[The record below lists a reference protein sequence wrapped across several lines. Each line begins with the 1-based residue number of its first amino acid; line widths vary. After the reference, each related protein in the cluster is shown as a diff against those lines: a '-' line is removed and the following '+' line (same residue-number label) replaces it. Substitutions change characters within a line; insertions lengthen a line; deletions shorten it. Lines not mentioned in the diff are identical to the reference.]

1 MGAFIG
7 KMFFERG
14 NDASPAVYTRICEVF
29 TISGL
34 GKTKTLVDV
43 TTFCSG
49 GVREYIPGLAD
60 GQEMTLELNY
70 DPESSAIDNLIAD
83 VGQDFN
89 RDYRL
94 VVEFGGSPQK
104 TFTFSGTPLGWVLN
118 PSVDNKN
125 TITFTVKISGDITV
139 AS

>member
-1 MGAFIG
+1 MTAFIG
-7 KMFFERG
+7 KIFFEKG
-14 NDASPAVYTRICEVF
+14 NDASPATYSRVCEVF
-29 TISGL
+29 SISGL

-43 TTFCSG
+43 TTFCSN

-60 GQEMTLELNY
+60 GQEMTIEANY
-70 DPESSAIDNLIAD
+70 DPESTNIDTLISD

-104 TFTFSGTPLGWVLN
+104 TFTFSGVPLSWVIN
-118 PSVDNKN
+118 PSVDNRN
-125 TITFTVKISGDITV
+125 TITFTVKISGDITIT
-139 AS
+139 S